1 MAQTAP
7 PIPDYKFADDDELIT
22 GEAVALSLRPTP
34 FVLRAAGAAIDVI
47 VILTVTTGIFM
58 VAIYGIIPYLP
69 EAGWINVV
77 AIAILVFC
85 FVVIPI
91 TVELLSKGRSL
102 GKLAVGARI
111 VRDDGGA
118 IGFRHAFIRALVGV
132 IENFMTAGGIAILVA
147 LLDSRSRRVGDLLA
161 GTYSQH
167 ERISAVE
174 TAPFG
179 VPIELLEWSR
189 TADVAR
195 LPDRLARRISQFLK
209 SAGNYAPTTR
219 TTMSIELANEASAFV
234 APVPDCPAELFLAGV
249 VAIRRQRDAMA
260 LASEKRVLD
269 RLQPVLSQLPHQFPD
284 R

>member
-1 MAQTAP
+1 MAHTAP

-22 GEAVALSLRPTP
+22 GEAVALNLRPTP
-34 FVLRAAGAAIDVI
+34 FVLRAAGAAID
-47 VILTVTTGIFM
+47 ILAILVLAVGIFIA
-58 VAIYGIIPYLP
+58 AIYGIIQYLP
-69 EAGWINVV
+69 AEGWINVV

-85 FVVIPI
+85 FVVVPMTI
-91 TVELLSKGRSL
+91 ELLSKGRSL

-132 IENFMTAGGIAILVA
+132 IEVFATMGGIAIIVA

-167 ERISAVE
+167 ERISAIE
-174 TAPFG
+174 TVPFG
-179 VPIELLEWSR
+179 VPMELLEWSR

-209 SAGNYAPTTR
+209 SASSYTPTTR
-219 TTMSIELANEASAFV
+219 TTMSIELANEASVFV
-234 APVPDCPAELFLAGV
+234 APVPDCQAELFLAGV
-249 VAIRRQRDAMA
+249 VSIRRQRDAMA
-260 LASEKRVLD
+260 LASERRVLD
-269 RLQPVLSQLPHQFPD
+269 RLQPVLSQLPHKFPD